1 MVSYADQHKIYRFL
15 LATTK
20 RKVPNYS
27 TSAELKKIFSSMKTR
42 SLWAILRSYPFPQD
56 VLRFELST
64 IREIISKSS
73 YRKAQAA
80 KKARDLYEAANASI
94 GLK

>member
-1 MVSYADQHKIYRFL
+1 
-15 LATTK
+15 
-20 RKVPNYS
+20 
-27 TSAELKKIFSSMKTR
+27 
-42 SLWAILRSYPFPQD
+42 